1 MNRFHEILAK
11 IKFDR
16 RAFLLASL
24 ATSLS
29 ASFSLKTGF
38 ASELNSF
45 FGETGQFIEMV
56 PKTPIPDAKFTD
68 IEGRSLAISD
78 FEGRVVLVNI
88 WATWCPPCVREMPA
102 LDRLEADFGGKDF
115 HVIPI
120 SIDEE
125 GASVVVP
132 FFKNHG
138 LTSLPIYLDPQQRAV
153 HFNSEEEREDTLPI
167 YGLPISFF
175 VDRDGKLLG
184 YLAGAVDWDSE
195 EPREFI
201 SNLIQ
206 E

>member
-1 MNRFHEILAK
+1 MAEINRRTYLSE
-11 IKFDR
+11 
-16 RAFLLASL
+16 SL
-24 ATSLS
+24 ATILTLSLP
-29 ASFSLKTGF
+29 LKIAP
-38 ASELNSF
+38 ASELKSF

-68 IEGRSLAISD
+68 IEGSDLAISD
-78 FEGRVVLVNI
+78 FEGRVLLMNI

-125 GASVVVP
+125 GASIVVP
-132 FFKNHG
+132 FFKDHG
-138 LTSLPIYLDPQQRAV
+138 LTALPIYLDPQQRAV

-184 YLAGAVDWDSE
+184 YLAGAADWDSE

-201 SNLIQ
+201 TNLVQ